1 VQKSNGSLS
10 WYGTGGE
17 VLMRTDLAGNSPS
30 EYVFFGGKR
39 LAVRVSSG
47 NVYYY
52 VGDHLSS
59 SRAIVNSGGDICYDA
74 DYYPYGGERVSSW
87 VLACGL
93 TALRS

>member
-1 VQKSNGSLS
+1 VKKSNGSLS
-10 WYGTGGE
+10 WYGSGGE

-52 VGDHLSS
+52 LADHLAST
-59 SRAIVNSGGDICYDA
+59 RTIVNSAGGA
-74 DYYPYGGERVSSW
+74 DLGS
-87 VLACGL
+87 
-93 TALRS
+93 